1 MKKLWVLLA
10 LCLLLT
16 ACGAAPQ
23 PAAGAASS
31 EEEAVETPLVLE
43 ELRVEFLRSGTDKA
57 LLLRAVKEL
66 PGELKTALHEA
77 GVTVDEV
84 TVTMSGSSASTAQAA
99 EEGGVDLAFLP
110 VEELVR
116 AQADPHVLLLAGE
129 RRMALYTTGTDYGRN
144 LSARPDPTWDEL
156 DHARWGV
163 VTGEETVNVWLADH
177 YEGNTLPDLTSV
189 TEYPDREALLSAA
202 EAGEV
207 DLFCAEEAAGY
218 AVLAELEPFYT
229 CAAVVTE
236 ADGRLAEALLSALET
251 VQKGDFAPLFGTE
264 PYQAARDEDLD
275 PQRRL
280 ASIAG

>member
-144 LSARPDPTWDEL
+144 LSARTDPTWDEL

-251 VQKGDFAPLFGTE
+251 VQKGDLAPLFGTE

>member
-23 PAAGAASS
+23 PAAPAASS

-144 LSARPDPTWDEL
+144 LSARTDPTWEEL

-163 VTGEETVNVWLADH
+163 VAGEEAVNVWLADH
-177 YEGNTLPDLTSV
+177 YEGNTLSDLTAV

-207 DLFCAEEAAGY
+207 DLFCGEEAAGY

-229 CAAVVTE
+229 YAAVVTE

>member
-23 PAAGAASS
+23 PAAPAASS

>member
-251 VQKGDFAPLFGTE
+251 VQKGDLAPLFGTE